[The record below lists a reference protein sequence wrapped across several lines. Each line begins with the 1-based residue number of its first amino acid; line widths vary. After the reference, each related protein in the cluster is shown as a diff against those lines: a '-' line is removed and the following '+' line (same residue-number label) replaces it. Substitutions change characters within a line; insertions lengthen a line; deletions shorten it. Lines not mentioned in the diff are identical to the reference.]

1 MMEPFTRVVG
11 QDWRERGGD
20 APLCRRLEAA
30 MRAAITDGR
39 LAAGG
44 PLPPERAIAAG
55 LSISRI
61 TVRQAL
67 APLIAD
73 GLVITR
79 PGGGSTVATGASAR
93 QSDDRPSQPAGRRR
107 TMLRSHADE
116 LAEKGEPVETRL
128 VDRLTGPPSAPE
140 AMTLGLGPGERVLRL
155 YRLHCVA
162 DRPRILELTTLP
174 AATIDAEAA
183 TISPA
188 AALADAG
195 LPATRGV
202 ERFRAVALGAVEAGL
217 MELPEGTPAMRVERV
232 SYTAGGR
239 AVEISRAF
247 CRAEGY
253 EVVAELAG
261 SEATQT

>member
-11 QDWRERGGD
+11 QDWRGRGGD
-20 APLCRRLEAA
+20 APLCRRLEVAL
-30 MRAAITDGR
+30 RAAIADGR
-39 LAAGG
+39 LSTGA
-44 PLPPERAIAAG
+44 PLPSERAIAAG

-67 APLIAD
+67 APLVAD
-73 GLVITR
+73 GLVATR
-79 PGGGSTVATGASAR
+79 PGGGSSVADTKSA
-93 QSDDRPSQPAGRRR
+93 QTSDDRPSEAVSRRR
-107 TMLRSHADE
+107 TLLRSHADE

-183 TISPA
+183 TVSPA
-188 AALADAG
+188 EALAGVG
-195 LPATRGV
+195 LAAARAV

-247 CRAEGY
+247 CRGDGY
-253 EVVAELAG
+253 EVVAALSAE
-261 SEATQT
+261 

>member
-1 MMEPFTRVVG
+1 MMEPFTKVVG
-11 QDWRERGGD
+11 QDWRLRGED
-20 APLCRRLEAA
+20 APLCRRLEVAL
-30 MRAAITDGR
+30 RAAIAGGR
-39 LAAGG
+39 LAAGV
-44 PLPPERAIAAG
+44 PLPSERAIAAG

-67 APLIAD
+67 APLVAEGLIA
-73 GLVITR
+73 TR
-79 PGGGSTVATGASAR
+79 PGGGSTVAGSVPTGRDDRGPSEPSAR
-93 QSDDRPSQPAGRRR
+93 RRSI
-107 TMLRSHADE
+107 LRSHADE

-155 YRLHCVA
+155 YRLHCVG

-174 AATIDAEAA
+174 AAAIDADLAVE
-183 TISPA
+183 SPSG
-188 AALADAG
+188 ALAEAG
-195 LPATRGV
+195 LPASRGV

-217 MELPEGTPAMRVERV
+217 LELPEGTPAMRVERV

-247 CRAEGY
+247 CRGDGY
-253 EVVAELAG
+253 EVVTEL
-261 SEATQT
+261 SEA

>member
-30 MRAAITDGR
+30 LRVAISSGR
-39 LAAGG
+39 LVAGV
-44 PLPPERAIAAG
+44 PLPSERAIAAG

-61 TVRQAL
+61 TVRQAM
-67 APLIAD
+67 APLVAE
-73 GLVITR
+73 GLVSTR
-79 PGGGSTVATGASAR
+79 PGGGSTVAGAGTAR
-93 QSDDRPSQPAGRRR
+93 KEDGRPTEAAPRRQ
-107 TMLRSHADE
+107 TVLRSHADE
-116 LAEKGEPVETRL
+116 LTEKGEAVETRL

-155 YRLHCVA
+155 YRLHCV
-162 DRPRILELTTLP
+162 DGRPRILELTTLP
-174 AATIDAEAA
+174 AMVVDVEIATA
-183 TISPA
+183 SPA

-195 LPATRGV
+195 LSATRGV

-217 MELPEGTPAMRVERV
+217 LELPEGTPAMRVERV
-232 SYTAGGR
+232 SYTSGGR

-247 CRAEGY
+247 CRGDGY
-253 EVVAELAG
+253 EVVAALAA
-261 SEATQT
+261 E

>member
-30 MRAAITDGR
+30 LRTAISSGR
-39 LAAGG
+39 LVAGV
-44 PLPPERAIAAG
+44 PLPSERAIAAG

-61 TVRQAL
+61 TVRQAM
-67 APLIAD
+67 APLVAE
-73 GLVITR
+73 GLVTTR
-79 PGGGSTVATGASAR
+79 PGGGSTVARTESAR
-93 QSDDRPSQPAGRRR
+93 KEEGQPSDTAHRRQ
-107 TMLRSHADE
+107 TVLRSHADE
-116 LAEKGEPVETRL
+116 LAEKGESVETRL

-155 YRLHCVA
+155 YRLHCVEG
-162 DRPRILELTTLP
+162 RPRILELTTLP
-174 AATIDAEAA
+174 AATVDLEVA

-217 MELPEGTPAMRVERV
+217 LELAEGTPAMRVERV
-232 SYTAGGR
+232 SYTASGR

-247 CRAEGY
+247 CRGDGY
-253 EVVAELAG
+253 EVVAALS
-261 SEATQT
+261 SE

>member
-1 MMEPFTRVVG
+1 MMEPFTQVVG
-11 QDWRERGGD
+11 KEWREQGGD
-20 APLCRRLEAA
+20 APLCRCLEAA
-30 MRAAITDGR
+30 LRAAIADGR
-39 LAAGG
+39 LVSGA
-44 PLPPERAIAAG
+44 PLPSERAIAAG

-67 APLIAD
+67 APLVAD
-73 GLVITR
+73 GLVVTR
-79 PGGGSTVATGASAR
+79 PGGGSSVGGSAPPR
-93 QSDDRPSQPAGRRR
+93 RNEGQPSETARRWS
-107 TMLRSHADE
+107 MLRSHADE

-155 YRLHCVA
+155 YRLHCVG

-174 AATIDAEAA
+174 AAALDADLAVE
-183 TISPA
+183 SPA
-188 AALADAG
+188 SALAEAG
-195 LPATRGV
+195 LPSIRGV

-217 MELPEGTPAMRVERV
+217 LELPEGTPAMRVERV

-247 CRAEGY
+247 CRGDGY
-253 EVVAELAG
+253 EVVTELSG
-261 SEATQT
+261 SEP

>member
-11 QDWRERGGD
+11 QDWRGRGED
-20 APLCRRLEAA
+20 APLCRRLEVAL
-30 MRAAITDGR
+30 RAAVADGR
-39 LAAGG
+39 LAAGA
-44 PLPPERAIAAG
+44 PLPSERAIAAG

-67 APLIAD
+67 APLVAD
-73 GLVITR
+73 GLVTTR
-79 PGGGSTVATGASAR
+79 PGGGSSIAAAQPAQQNAG
-93 QSDDRPSQPAGRRR
+93 RPSEANGRRR
-107 TMLRSHADE
+107 STLRSHADE

-128 VDRLTGPPSAPE
+128 IDRLTGPPSAPE

-155 YRLHCVA
+155 YRLHCVG

-174 AATIDAEAA
+174 AAVIDAEAA
-183 TISPA
+183 TVSPA
-188 AALADAG
+188 EALADAG
-195 LPATRGV
+195 LTATRGV

-247 CRAEGY
+247 CRGDGY
-253 EVVAELAG
+253 EVVAELSA
-261 SEATQT
+261 E

>member
-20 APLCRRLEAA
+20 APLCRRLEVAL
-30 MRAAITDGR
+30 RAAIADGR
-39 LAAGG
+39 LAAGA
-44 PLPPERAIAAG
+44 PLPSERAIAAG

-67 APLIAD
+67 APLVTD
-73 GLVITR
+73 GLVATR
-79 PGGGSTVATGASAR
+79 PGGGSTIATVADAQPAQQNGG
-93 QSDDRPSQPAGRRR
+93 RPSEAAGRRR
-107 TMLRSHADE
+107 STLRSHADE

-174 AATIDAEAA
+174 AAMIDAEAA
-183 TISPA
+183 TVSPA
-188 AALADAG
+188 EALADAG
-195 LPATRGV
+195 LAATRGV

-247 CRAEGY
+247 CRGDGY
-253 EVVAELAG
+253 EVVAEL
-261 SEATQT
+261 STQ

>member
-11 QDWRERGGD
+11 QDWRVRGGD
-20 APLCRRLEAA
+20 APLCRRLEIAL
-30 MRAAITDGR
+30 RAAIDDGR
-39 LAAGG
+39 LAAGV
-44 PLPPERAIAAG
+44 PLPSERAIAAG

-67 APLIAD
+67 APLVAD
-73 GLVITR
+73 GLVVTR
-79 PGGGSTVATGASAR
+79 PGGGSNVAGGTPVHR
-93 QSDDRPSQPAGRRR
+93 SDERPPGSNPGRR
-107 TMLRSHADE
+107 TTLRSHADE

-155 YRLHCVA
+155 YRLHCIA

-174 AATIDAEAA
+174 AAVIDAEAA
-183 TISPA
+183 IVSPL
-188 AALADAG
+188 AALAEVG
-195 LPATRGV
+195 LAATRGV

-217 MELPEGTPAMRVERV
+217 LELPEGTPAMRVERV

-239 AVEISRAF
+239 AIEISRAF
-247 CRAEGY
+247 CRGDGY
-253 EVVAELAG
+253 EVVAELSGEPAL
-261 SEATQT
+261 E

>member
-20 APLCRRLEAA
+20 APLCRCLEVAL
-30 MRAAITDGR
+30 RAAISSGR
-39 LAAGG
+39 LVAGM
-44 PLPPERAIAAG
+44 PLPSERAIAAG

-61 TVRQAL
+61 TVRQAM
-67 APLIAD
+67 APLVAE
-73 GLVITR
+73 GLVTTR
-79 PGGGSTVATGASAR
+79 PGGGSTVAGGGAAGKEEA
-93 QSDDRPSQPAGRRR
+93 RPSDAAHRRQ
-107 TMLRSHADE
+107 TVLRSHADE
-116 LAEKGEPVETRL
+116 LAEKGESVETRL

-155 YRLHCVA
+155 YRLHCVEG
-162 DRPRILELTTLP
+162 RPRILELTTLP
-174 AATIDAEAA
+174 AASVDVETA
-183 TISPA
+183 TVSPA
-188 AALADAG
+188 AALANAG

-217 MELPEGTPAMRVERV
+217 LELPEGTPAMRVERV

-247 CRAEGY
+247 CRGDGY
-253 EVVAELAG
+253 EVVAALSGE
-261 SEATQT
+261 

>member
-20 APLCRRLEAA
+20 TPLCRRLEVAL
-30 MRAAITDGR
+30 RAAIAEGR
-39 LAAGG
+39 LAAGA
-44 PLPPERAIAAG
+44 PLPSERAIAAG

-67 APLIAD
+67 MPLVAA
-73 GLVITR
+73 GLVATR
-79 PGGGSTVATGASAR
+79 PGGGSSVAKIDPT
-93 QSDDRPSQPAGRRR
+93 QPSEEWPSEPARRR
-107 TMLRSHADE
+107 STLRSHADE
-116 LAEKGEPVETRL
+116 LADKGEPVETRL

-155 YRLHCVA
+155 YRLHCVG

-174 AATIDAEAA
+174 AAAIDPDLA
-183 TISPA
+183 IVSPA
-188 AALADAG
+188 SALAEAG
-195 LPATRGV
+195 LPSTRGV

-217 MELPEGTPAMRVERV
+217 LELPEGTPAMRVERV
-232 SYTAGGR
+232 GYTAGGR

-247 CRAEGY
+247 CRGDSY
-253 EVVAELAG
+253 EVVAELSG
-261 SEATQT
+261 E

>member
-11 QDWRERGGD
+11 QDWRARGED
-20 APLCRRLEAA
+20 LPLCRCLEVAL
-30 MRAAITDGR
+30 RGAIADGR
-39 LAAGG
+39 LAAGA
-44 PLPPERAIAAG
+44 PLPSERAIAAG

-67 APLIAD
+67 APLVAD

-79 PGGGSTVATGASAR
+79 PGGGSAVAAKTSERPQETAS
-93 QSDDRPSQPAGRRR
+93 PEPTGRRK
-107 TMLRSHADE
+107 TVLRSHADE
-116 LAEKGEPVETRL
+116 LADKGEPVETRL

-155 YRLHCVA
+155 YRLHLVA
-162 DRPRILELTTLP
+162 GRPRILELTTLP
-174 AATIDAEAA
+174 AIAIDADTA
-183 TISPA
+183 TASPA
-188 AALADAG
+188 AALADAD

-247 CRAEGY
+247 CRGDSY
-253 EVVAELAG
+253 EVVAELSAK
-261 SEATQT
+261 

>member
-1 MMEPFTRVVG
+1 MEPFTRVVG
-11 QDWRERGGD
+11 LDWRERGGE

-30 MRAAITDGR
+30 MRAAIADGR
-39 LAAGG
+39 LAAGSS
-44 PLPPERAIAAG
+44 LPPERAIAAG

-73 GLVITR
+73 GLVMTR
-79 PGGGSTVATGASAR
+79 PGGGSSISNGGSIRRGEDHAPGS
-93 QSDDRPSQPAGRRR
+93 AGRRR
-107 TMLRSHADE
+107 TILRSHADE
-116 LAEKGEPVETRL
+116 LAEKGEAVETRL

-174 AATIDAEAA
+174 AALIDAEAA

-195 LPATRGV
+195 LTATRGV

-247 CRAEGY
+247 CRGDGF
-253 EVVAELAG
+253 EVVAELSG
-261 SEATQT
+261 GETVQT

>member
-11 QDWRERGGD
+11 QDWRERGVD

-30 MRAAITDGR
+30 LRTAIADGR
-39 LAAGG
+39 LAAGA
-44 PLPPERAIAAG
+44 PLPSERAIAAG

-67 APLIAD
+67 APLIAE
-73 GLVITR
+73 GRVTTR
-79 PGGGSTVATGASAR
+79 PGGGSTVAGAGPAHR
-93 QSDDRPSQPAGRRR
+93 DENRPSGSAGPRR

-155 YRLHCVA
+155 YRLHCVG

-174 AATIDAEAA
+174 AAAIDADAA
-183 TISPA
+183 IVSPS
-188 AALADAG
+188 AALAAAG

-217 MELPEGTPAMRVERV
+217 LELPEGTPAMRIERV

-247 CRAEGY
+247 CRGDGY
-253 EVVAELAG
+253 EVVAELSG
-261 SEATQT
+261 E

>member
-11 QDWRERGGD
+11 PDWRTREGD
-20 APLCRRLEAA
+20 APLCRRLEVAL
-30 MRAAITDGR
+30 RGAITEGR
-39 LAAGG
+39 LVAGA
-44 PLPPERAIAAG
+44 PLPSERAIAAG

-67 APLIAD
+67 APLVAD

-79 PGGGSTVATGASAR
+79 PGGGSAVATGKAEATPET
-93 QSDDRPSQPAGRRR
+93 PSPEQAGRRK
-107 TMLRSHADE
+107 TILRSHADE
-116 LAEKGEPVETRL
+116 LTEKGEQVETRL

-162 DRPRILELTTLP
+162 GRPRILELTTLP
-174 AATIDAEAA
+174 AVAVDADVATE
-183 TISPA
+183 SPA
-188 AALADAG
+188 IALANAG

-247 CRAEGY
+247 CRGDSY
-253 EVVAELAG
+253 EVVAELSAK
-261 SEATQT
+261 

>member
-20 APLCRRLEAA
+20 APLCRRLEVAL
-30 MRAAITDGR
+30 RAAIADGR
-39 LAAGG
+39 LAAGA
-44 PLPPERAIAAG
+44 PLPSERAIAAG

-67 APLIAD
+67 MPLVAA
-73 GLVITR
+73 GLVATR
-79 PGGGSTVATGASAR
+79 PGGGSSIAKIDSAQR
-93 QSDDRPSQPAGRRR
+93 NEDHPSEPARRR
-107 TMLRSHADE
+107 SVLRSHADE
-116 LAEKGEPVETRL
+116 LAEKGEAVETRL

-155 YRLHCVA
+155 YRLHCVG

-174 AATIDAEAA
+174 AAAIDADLA
-183 TISPA
+183 IVSPA
-188 AALADAG
+188 SALAEAG
-195 LPATRGV
+195 LPSTRGV

-217 MELPEGTPAMRVERV
+217 LELPEGTPAMRVERV

-247 CRAEGY
+247 CRGDGY
-253 EVVAELAG
+253 EVVAELSG
-261 SEATQT
+261 D

>member
-11 QDWRERGGD
+11 QDWRGLDGD
-20 APLCRRLEAA
+20 APLCRRLEMAL
-30 MRAAITDGR
+30 RTAIADGR
-39 LAAGG
+39 LATGV
-44 PLPPERAIAAG
+44 PLPSERAIAAG

-67 APLIAD
+67 APLVAD
-73 GLVITR
+73 GLVVTR
-79 PGGGSTVATGASAR
+79 PGAGATVAGSAPAPR
-93 QSDDRPSQPAGRRR
+93 DDRPPEATARRR
-107 TMLRSHADE
+107 TVLRSHADE
-116 LAEKGEPVETRL
+116 LAERGEPVETRL

-155 YRLHCVA
+155 YRLHCVGG
-162 DRPRILELTTLP
+162 RPRILELTTLP
-174 AATIDAEAA
+174 AITVDADAA
-183 TISPA
+183 IVSPA
-188 AALADAG
+188 TALADAG
-195 LPATRGV
+195 LPATRGI

-247 CRAEGY
+247 CRGDGY
-253 EVVAELAG
+253 EVVAALSAE
-261 SEATQT
+261 

>member
-30 MRAAITDGR
+30 LRAAITDGR
-39 LAAGG
+39 LAAGA
-44 PLPPERAIAAG
+44 PLPSERAIAAG

-67 APLIAD
+67 MPLIAA
-73 GLVITR
+73 GLVATR
-79 PGGGSTVATGASAR
+79 PGGGSSVAKIE
-93 QSDDRPSQPAGRRR
+93 QSTQRNEEKPSEPAHRRS
-107 TMLRSHADE
+107 MLRSHADE

-155 YRLHCVA
+155 YRLHCIA

-174 AATIDAEAA
+174 AAAIDADLAVL
-183 TISPA
+183 SPA
-188 AALADAG
+188 SALAEAG
-195 LPATRGV
+195 LPSTRGV

-217 MELPEGTPAMRVERV
+217 LELPEGTPAMRVERV

-247 CRAEGY
+247 CRGDGY
-253 EVVAELAG
+253 EVVTELSG
-261 SEATQT
+261 E

>member
-11 QDWRERGGD
+11 QDWRLRNED
-20 APLCRRLEAA
+20 APLCRRLELAL
-30 MRAAITDGR
+30 RTAIADGR
-39 LAAGG
+39 LGRGA
-44 PLPPERAIAAG
+44 PLPSERAIAAG

-67 APLIAD
+67 APLVAD
-73 GLVITR
+73 GLVTTR
-79 PGGGSTVATGASAR
+79 PGGGSSIADQVSAGQDESRPSEPSAR
-93 QSDDRPSQPAGRRR
+93 RRSI
-107 TMLRSHADE
+107 LRSHADE
-116 LAEKGEPVETRL
+116 LADKGEPVETRL

-155 YRLHCVA
+155 YRLHCVG

-174 AATIDAEAA
+174 ATIDADLAVN
-183 TISPA
+183 SPSR
-188 AALADAG
+188 ALADAG
-195 LPATRGV
+195 LPASRGV

-217 MELPEGTPAMRVERV
+217 LELPEGTPAMRVERV

-247 CRAEGY
+247 CRGDGY
-253 EVVAELAG
+253 EVVTELT
-261 SEATQT
+261 EE